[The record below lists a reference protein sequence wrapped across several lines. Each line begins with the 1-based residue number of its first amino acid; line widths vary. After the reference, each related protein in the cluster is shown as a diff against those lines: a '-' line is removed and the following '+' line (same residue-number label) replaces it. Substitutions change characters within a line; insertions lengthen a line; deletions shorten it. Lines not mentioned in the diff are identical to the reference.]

1 MRKSAYRPATLD
13 LAEKGNGTDSDEEGE
28 EMQLH
33 YEAAAFQPGEA
44 SIVETDDI
52 GMDLEDEGEEIF
64 SIP

>member
-1 MRKSAYRPATLD
+1 
-13 LAEKGNGTDSDEEGE
+13 
-28 EMQLH
+28 MQLH

-64 SIP
+64 SIPG